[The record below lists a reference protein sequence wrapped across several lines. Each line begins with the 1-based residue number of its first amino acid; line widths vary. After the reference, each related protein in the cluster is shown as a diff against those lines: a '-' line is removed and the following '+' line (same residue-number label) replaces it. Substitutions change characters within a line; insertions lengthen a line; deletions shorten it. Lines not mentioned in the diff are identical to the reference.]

1 MDDFFSWVF
10 CALLTIAIVGC
21 TSCSMMDEKPDSE
34 SVSDMASN
42 CENGMKNGS
51 TKERGDSKESNV
63 ECFPPPEVIRYV
75 R

>member
-1 MDDFFSWVF
+1 MDNFHRTWIY
-10 CALLTIAIVGC
+10 CLLALMVGC
-21 TSCSMMDEKPDSE
+21 TGCSVLGGDKPDSE